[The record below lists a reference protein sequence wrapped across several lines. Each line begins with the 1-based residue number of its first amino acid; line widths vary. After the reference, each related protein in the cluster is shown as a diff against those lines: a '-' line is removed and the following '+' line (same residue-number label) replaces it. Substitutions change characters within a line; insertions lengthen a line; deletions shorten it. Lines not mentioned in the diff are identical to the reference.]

1 MVTAASNQAIAV
13 LVARLDAL
21 LSTRNQHRNYRIIH
35 LQIEATED
43 LRAIKVRQQI
53 QDIPALPAIQGPST
67 QGFRVKQ
74 TPTHDPPN
82 NPAAQAQ
89 SPSESGLSDGTGA
102 QDFSILLEGEE
113 DDVPLEGS
121 RAAWLD
127 IEKEILRHA
136 DAVFVTADSAGH
148 RAAMLCHANIVI
160 IDEVSQLQ
168 DHQVVNATAR
178 HTTSGAHPGQG
189 MLSQG
194 RPEPT
199 YTVPAD
205 GKEALARVTCRPN
218 RKPVNDAISLQHL
231 NITNLSA
238 QRPDNP
244 ATLCNNYG
252 MR

>member
-21 LSTRNQHRNYRIIH
+21 LTTRNQHRNYRIIH
-35 LQIEATED
+35 LQTETTED
-43 LRAIKVRQQI
+43 LRAIQVRQQI
-53 QDIPALPAIQGPST
+53 QDIPALPAIQ
-67 QGFRVKQ
+67 
-74 TPTHDPPN
+74 
-82 NPAAQAQ
+82 A
-89 SPSESGLSDGTGA
+89 GA

-127 IEKEILRHA
+127 IEKEILRIA